1 MKRKSMAAER
11 SDELKEI
18 LKTQILLLENLAE
31 EEGKLQTA
39 VMDRDWTG
47 LERVITDMTVFS
59 EAAEEMEELRHRC
72 YTDLRST
79 VGAGKG
85 DGFAAIIGRLPI
97 EERKELSGL
106 YRKLKVAV
114 MTVRSLTS
122 GIGAYVAATGNT
134 LRGIIEEIHPHQK
147 GTLYSRHGHADR
159 GDQSAMVV
167 NQHL

>member
-1 MKRKSMAAER
+1 MNGKTMAAER
-11 SDELKEI
+11 GDELKEI

-31 EEGKLQTA
+31 EEGKLQQA
-39 VMDRDWTG
+39 VLDRDWTG

-59 EAAEEMEELRHRC
+59 EAAEEMEELRHKC
-72 YTDLRST
+72 YQEMRNC
-79 VGAGKG
+79 VGARTG
-85 DGFAAIIGRLPI
+85 DGFAKVIGLLPP
-97 EERKELSGL
+97 EERRELSGL

-134 LRGIIEEIHPHQK
+134 LRGIIEELHPHQK
-147 GTLYSRHGHADR
+147 GTLYSRHGQAQR